1 MASDKE
7 KTQRRVYV
15 LPTELVE
22 RVTAFQSRMGFSS
35 EVEAARRLL
44 DEALMHREDAEQI
57 IKNFAQAMK
66 ETKIL
71 SDIAKDVLVGHPKVS
86 QIHFDGNQVRVSLT
100 DGEEIIFY
108 SHGGGRLKRTY
119 GDAVKF
125 DAEGELEDAIPF

>member
-15 LPTELVE
+15 LPTELVD
-22 RVTAFQSRMGFSS
+22 RVTAFQTRMGLSS

-44 DEALMHREDAEQI
+44 DEALKHREGAEQI
-57 IKNFAQAMK
+57 ITNFAKAMK

-86 QIHFDGNQVRVSLT
+86 QIHFDGPIVRVSLT
-100 DGEEIIFY
+100 DGEEITFY
-108 SHGGGRLKRTY
+108 GHGGGRLKRTY
-119 GDAVKF
+119 GEPVSF
-125 DAEGELEDAIPF
+125 NAEGIIDEEIPF

>member
-1 MASDKE
+1 MAGDNNE

-22 RVTAFQSRMGFSS
+22 RITAFQTRMGLAS

-57 IKNFAQAMK
+57 IKNFTQKMK

-86 QIHFDGNQVRVSLT
+86 QIQFDGPSVRVSLT
-100 DGEEIIFY
+100 DGEEITFY
-108 SHGGGRLKRTY
+108 GHGGGRLNRQF
-119 GDAVKF
+119 GEPVKF
-125 DAEGELEDAIPF
+125 DANGELDEIPF